1 MTKIQAA
8 LEDIILK
15 VEDYVLGLAFKFWL
29 WLGKA
34 LDVTIEIPQPAPRV
48 ITKEVQVI
56 DAQVAEERDEL
67 KDEVE
72 ALKAKIASYLPYVKQ
87 GADNR
92 PKLTKAEVENIRA
105 LRRSGYSQREIAEIY
120 DINPATVSRIVR
132 GQYYK
137 TLSAA

>member
-56 DAQVAEERDEL
+56 DAQVAEEREEL